1 MALIFSSD
9 EDDTV
14 AWRELMPD
22 ILPDL
27 DFRIYPDDEGDPNVI
42 DYALVNPAACGILR
56 RYPNLKAV
64 FSLFAGVEH
73 IVAQR
78 EILPDG
84 VPIVRLVSP
93 DLTDG
98 MAEYVALHA
107 LRYYRSHDAYTQQ
120 STDGVWRSR
129 PLNEDYRKVG
139 IMGLGVLGQ
148 AAARMLRNLGFDVAG
163 WSRSKKV
170 IEGVECYAGSDQ
182 LTPFLARSH
191 MLVSLLPLT
200 AETENLID
208 GTLLA
213 RLPQGAYF
221 INAARGAQVV
231 EADLIAAL
239 DNGDLAGATLDV
251 FREEP
256 LPSDHVFWRHP
267 KITVTPHVASVSRPC
282 HVSAKWYTDNIK
294 TIEAGAGPI
303 GGVVNLD
310 AGY

>member
-9 EDDTV
+9 EDDPV
-14 AWRELMPD
+14 AWRQLILD

-27 DFRIYPDDEGDPNVI
+27 DFRIYPDDEGDPNDI
-42 DYALVNPAACGILR
+42 NYALVNPAACGILR

-78 EILPDG
+78 EILPPG
-84 VPIVRLVSP
+84 VPIIRLVSP

-107 LRYYRSHDAYTQQ
+107 LRYYRDHDAYAQQ
-120 STDGVWRSR
+120 SADGVWNSH

-148 AAARMLRNLGFDVAG
+148 AAARMLRDLGFDVAG

-170 IEGVECYAGSDQ
+170 IDGVECYAGADQ
-182 LTPFLARSH
+182 LAPFLARSH
-191 MLVSLLPLT
+191 TLVSLLPLT
-200 AETENLID
+200 AETENLINA
-208 GTLLA
+208 GLLS
-213 RLPQGAYF
+213 RLPRGAYF
-221 INAARGAQVV
+221 INAARGGQVV
-231 EADLIAAL
+231 DADLLAAL
-239 DNGDLAGATLDV
+239 DDGGLAGATLDV

-256 LPSDHVFWRHP
+256 LPLDHVFWRHP
-267 KITVTPHVASVSRPC
+267 KITVTPHVASVTRPC
-282 HVSAKWYTDNIK
+282 RVSAQWYTDNIK
-294 TIEAGAGPI
+294 SIEAGAGAI
-303 GGVVNLD
+303 GGVVDLD